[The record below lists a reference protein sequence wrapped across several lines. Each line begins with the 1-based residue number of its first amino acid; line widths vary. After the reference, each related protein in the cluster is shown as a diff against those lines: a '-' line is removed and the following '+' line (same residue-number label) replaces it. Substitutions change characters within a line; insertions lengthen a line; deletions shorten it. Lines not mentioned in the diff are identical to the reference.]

1 MAWVKFMNV
10 DVSQPASSEE
20 KSKNLE
26 KLFSVLRSKGTLDR
40 LNK

>member
-1 MAWVKFMNV
+1 MAWIKFMNV
-10 DVSQPASSEE
+10 DVSQSASSEE